1 MKKINILLGIF
12 IALALSRFV
21 PHPPNFTSLIALSF
35 YVPAIF
41 GVSYLPML
49 LISFVI
55 TDYVIGF
62 HNTVF
67 FTWGSV
73 ILIAFMSKYFL
84 NSIIKRIAG
93 ALSGAVVFF
102 VITNFGV
109 WFAGMYENSLNGL
122 TQSYVMGLPF
132 FGYSL
137 ISTFIFSAVIET
149 ILKYKKFN
157 YKSIH

>member
-93 ALSGAVVFF
+93 ALLLGIRFLLGLHHVAVY
-102 VITNFGV
+102 FGLV
-109 WFAGMYENSLNGL
+109 
-122 TQSYVMGLPF
+122 V
-132 FGYSL
+132 L
-137 ISTFIFSAVIET
+137 IRTGVLFQNAEIKVELRS
-149 ILKYKKFN
+149 
-157 YKSIH
+157 